1 VKEELR
7 VVKQSGYNNVKLVK
21 FNDKEEIVE
30 IKEVNYNSLDYDT
43 IKNFNQQSATL
54 PTITIQ
60 ME

>member
-21 FNDKEEIVE
+21 FNDREEIVE

>member
-1 VKEELR
+1 MKEELR
-7 VVKQSGYNNVKLVK
+7 VVKQNGYNNVKLVK

-54 PTITIQ
+54 PMITIQ
-60 ME
+60 MQ

>member
-7 VVKQSGYNNVKLVK
+7 VVKQSGCNSVKLVK

-30 IKEVNYNSLDYDT
+30 IKEVNYNALDYDT

-54 PTITIQ
+54 PMITIQ
-60 ME
+60 MQ